1 VHPPNQA
8 VLTRYRARHGDP
20 RDTEAVIEVPC
31 ASIDEAIGELGLT
44 PDFLK
49 IDTQGAEYE
58 ILQGARQT
66 LENCLFGVIT
76 ETWTTEVHAGQK
88 LTGDILTLM
97 HERGFSLFDLTVAA
111 AWQRR
116 SVDTRPVNG
125 KGQVTGLDL
134 LFMREPAAFIAAGAS
149 GSRLIKAAAIAEL
162 YGFPDMAL
170 DLLDTCPAS
179 AEISAMQRNILEAT
193 NIESAKLHY

>member
-8 VLTRYRARHGDP
+8 VLERYRACHGDP
-20 RDTEAVIEVPC
+20 RDTEAVIQVPC
-31 ASIDEAIGELGLT
+31 VSIDEAISELSLT

-58 ILQGARQT
+58 ILQGARHT
-66 LENCLFGVIT
+66 LESCLFGVIT

-134 LFMREPAAFIAAGAS
+134 LFLREPASFVATCASIA
-149 GSRLIKAAAIAEL
+149 RRVKAAAIAEL
-162 YGFPDMAL
+162 YGFPDVAL
-170 DLLDTCPAS
+170 DLLETCPAS
-179 AEISAMQRNILEAT
+179 SEIAAMQRDILGAT
-193 NIESAKLHY
+193 NIERAKLHY